1 MRRVVPRTCP
11 AWVAPL
17 QHRKRRKARVGRTID
32 GKAVAAAVRGEVRE
46 RVARLAE
53 RGVVPGLAT
62 VLVGDDPASQVY
74 VGSKEPACR
83 EGGIASFGHRLRAS
97 TAQRELL
104 ELVHALGRDARVHGV
119 LVQLPLPE
127 GVDAQAVI
135 EAIPPAKDVDGLHP
149 VSQGR
154 LMAGQPGL
162 RPCTPLGVM
171 RLLDEVGVTL
181 RGARAVVVGR
191 SLLVGK
197 PVAFLLLERHATVT
211 MCHSRTADLAG
222 EVGNADVLIAAA
234 GRGGLVRGEWVKP
247 GSVVID
253 VGINRG
259 ADGKVRGDV
268 EFGPAAERASH
279 ITPVPGGVGPMT
291 VAMLLAN
298 TVTAAGRAQ
307 GAGWAGAR
315 HCSTLI
321 MSSARESWS
330 SLAGTCP
337 CRTPAPSTST
347 MRSGRTA
354 GSSTSATWGRSSC
367 VGPAPA
373 RSARSSP

>member
-1 MRRVVPRTCP
+1 
-11 AWVAPL
+11 
-17 QHRKRRKARVGRTID
+17 VGRTID

-53 RGVVPGLAT
+53 RGTIPGLAT
-62 VLVGDDPASQVY
+62 ILVGDDAASQVY
-74 VGSKEPACR
+74 VGSKERACR
-83 EGGIASFGHRLRAS
+83 EVGIGSFGHRLPAS
-97 TAQRELL
+97 TTQQELL
-104 ELVHALGRDARVHGV
+104 QLVGALGSDPCVHGI

-127 GVDAQAVI
+127 GLDAQAVI
-135 EAIPPAKDVDGLHP
+135 EALPPAKDVDGLHP

-171 RLLDEVGVTL
+171 RLLDEVGVRL

-191 SLLVGK
+191 SVLVGK
-197 PVAFLLLERHATVT
+197 PVSVLLLERHATVT

-222 EVGNADVLIAAA
+222 EVGRADVLVAAA
-234 GRGGLVRGEWVKP
+234 GRAGLIRGEWVRP
-247 GSVVID
+247 GAVVID

-259 ADGKVRGDV
+259 PDGKVRGDV

-298 TVTAAGRAQ
+298 TVTAAERAQ
-307 GAGWAGAR
+307 AA
-315 HCSTLI
+315 
-321 MSSARESWS
+321 
-330 SLAGTCP
+330 
-337 CRTPAPSTST
+337 
-347 MRSGRTA
+347 
-354 GSSTSATWGRSSC
+354 
-367 VGPAPA
+367 
-373 RSARSSP
+373 